1 MRNVYKIL
9 CEAVTSFNDV
19 IKNDTSRF
27 NVSCIE
33 NKIVGRMSGSK
44 FSSCWRKKNYTQ
56 KAIEVNDQVDL
67 QFILMTFDQEDKN

>member
-1 MRNVYKIL
+1 MTKKTKRNVYKIL

-27 NVSCIE
+27 YVSCTGYKCKE
-33 NKIVGRMSGSK
+33 SK
-44 FSSCWRKKNYTQ
+44 VFLILHYYTQ

-67 QFILMTFDQEDKN
+67 QFILMTFDQEHKN

>member
-9 CEAVTSFNDV
+9 CGAVTSFNDV

-44 FSSCWRKKNYTQ
+44 FSSC
-56 KAIEVNDQVDL
+56 
-67 QFILMTFDQEDKN
+67 

>member
-27 NVSCIE
+27 NVSCKG
-33 NKIVGRMSGSK
+33 NKTVESK
-44 FSSCWRKKNYTQ
+44 FSSSYK
-56 KAIEVNDQVDL
+56 
-67 QFILMTFDQEDKN
+67 

>member
-27 NVSCIE
+27 IVSCTG
-33 NKIVGRMSGSK
+33 NKIVGSK
-44 FSSCWRKKNYTQ
+44 FSFPMKKNYTQ

-67 QFILMTFDQEDKN
+67 QFILMTFDQDDKN

>member
-33 NKIVGRMSGSK
+33 NKMEEEWGKEVFF
-44 FSSCWRKKNYTQ
+44 FSQYYTQ

-67 QFILMTFDQEDKN
+67 QLILMTFDQENKN